1 MADVACFRAPSCS
14 DGESVRQRSLL
25 AGHLKCEQLTARRR
39 FLTSL
44 LALMSA
50 PVWAM
55 AVWPQLLQGPDRR
68 FLLYLFGF
76 LLVLSFWAVLEE
88 WRAANRL
95 RKSLE
100 EAPSAADR
108 SGPDTLP
115 DCDSPP
121 IHCAANAAAA
131 TPHP

>member
-1 MADVACFRAPSCS
+1 MADVAFFRAPSCS
-14 DGESVRQRSLL
+14 DGESVRQRSVL

-50 PVWAM
+50 PVWVM

-76 LLVLSFWAVLEE
+76 LLVLSCWAVLEE

-95 RKSLE
+95 QHVLQ
-100 EAPSAADR
+100 EATSAADW
-108 SGPDTLP
+108 SGRDTLP
-115 DCDSPP
+115 DCDFPRLRRD
-121 IHCAANAAAA
+121 ANAAAA